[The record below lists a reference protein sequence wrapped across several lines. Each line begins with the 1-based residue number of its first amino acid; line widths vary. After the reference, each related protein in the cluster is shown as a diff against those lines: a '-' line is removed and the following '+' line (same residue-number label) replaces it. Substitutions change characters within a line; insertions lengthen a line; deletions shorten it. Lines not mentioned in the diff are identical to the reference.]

1 MWHAT
6 ALMVIGAALGVTGYI
21 LWSSRATH
29 SDHSHYDAAT
39 SVRAVQSRV
48 LGDRWAKRYGYSP
61 LGPNGAAECHDD
73 LAPTRQRSAERATPD
88 AESPEESTRPIR
100 VSVRLTEW

>member
-6 ALMVIGAALGVTGYI
+6 ALMVIGAALGVTGYVV
-21 LWSSRATH
+21 WSSRATH

-61 LGPNGAAECHDD
+61 LGSDGPADHDDD
-73 LAPTRQRSAERATPD
+73 LASVRQRLDGTERVAP
-88 AESPEESTRPIR
+88 AAVSPEESTRPIR
-100 VSVRLTEW
+100 

>member
-6 ALMVIGAALGVTGYI
+6 ALIVMGAALGVTGYI

-61 LGPNGAAECHDD
+61 LGRMAQPSAMMTLPQLVN
-73 LAPTRQRSAERATPD
+73 APRSEQLRTRSPRKSPPGRSGSR
-88 AESPEESTRPIR
+88 
-100 VSVRLTEW
+100 